1 MCGCMGK
8 KKKHWREQERTKV
21 RGWSGHYILAASVSR
36 QLRTVSQVDFTVS
49 ALWPQRIVITLTIG
63 QLIPFSHFYSPLHLY
78 FVRVRVGRIVTWFRP
93 PDDFSVKMMGN
104 SATSRW
110 VYLTVGLIVMAELV
124 TVSGRGHIDYPSSF
138 GPKERRKRQGR
149 MSFFFTSASLL
160 KSWNSV
166 KCYIGKRITELFS
179 SCKYSLWDGERSRER
194 ILRQGEDESAHSL
207 NLGDKECMAQRTK

>member
-1 MCGCMGK
+1 MWVYGK
-8 KKKHWREQERTKV
+8 KKETLKRTGENQGSWLK
-21 RGWSGHYILAASVSR
+21 R
-36 QLRTVSQVDFTVS
+36 
-49 ALWPQRIVITLTIG
+49 
-63 QLIPFSHFYSPLHLY
+63 PLHTRSLSLPSAAHGVTGGFHRLCSLAPTHRNHLNNWSTY
-78 FVRVRVGRIVTWFRP
+78 TILTFLFPSSFVFCESACWSHRDVIST

-160 KSWNSV
+160 KS
-166 KCYIGKRITELFS
+166 
-179 SCKYSLWDGERSRER
+179 
-194 ILRQGEDESAHSL
+194 
-207 NLGDKECMAQRTK
+207 

>member
-1 MCGCMGK
+1 MCGCME

-21 RGWSGHYILAASVSR
+21 RGWSGHYIFAASVSR

-49 ALWPQRIVITLTIG
+49 ALWPQRIVITWTIG
-63 QLIPFSHFYSPLHLY
+63 QLIPFSHFYSPLRLY

-93 PDDFSVKMMGN
+93 LYDFSVKMMGN

-110 VYLTVGLIVMAELV
+110 VYLTVGLIVMAEFV

-149 MSFFFTSASLL
+149 MSFFFYQ
-160 KSWNSV
+160 
-166 KCYIGKRITELFS
+166 C
-179 SCKYSLWDGERSRER
+179 
-194 ILRQGEDESAHSL
+194 
-207 NLGDKECMAQRTK
+207 